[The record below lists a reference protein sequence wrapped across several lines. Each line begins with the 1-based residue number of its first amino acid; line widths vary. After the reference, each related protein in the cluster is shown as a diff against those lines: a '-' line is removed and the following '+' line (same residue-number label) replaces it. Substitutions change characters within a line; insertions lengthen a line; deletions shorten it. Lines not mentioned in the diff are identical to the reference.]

1 MVGAWRYRLGSVGV
15 VAGVTA
21 LAVVVANAP
30 AAQGLATSLPLLS
43 RLPATTMR
51 EAALAPA
58 ILTTVAVVSLAFLP
72 LFRPKRRRIL
82 DAVTLTHRRLLV
94 AAAGLAAVGYFDYT
108 YRLPRTTLLLVTG
121 TLSVA
126 LPAWFVSARPRPSGD
141 GDRAV
146 VVGDDPEGVAAIL
159 AATELEVVG
168 YVSPPA
174 QFHDGSPVRPSF
186 ATDGGVA
193 TPLDAG
199 RRALADLPCL
209 GALSDLESVFA
220 DYDVDTALLAFARPD
235 REQFFGT
242 LDACDR
248 FGVNAKVHREHAES
262 VLVAGRGGE
271 LVDVDLE
278 PWDWQ
283 DRMLKRLFDVVFTT
297 VGLVVL
303 LPVIAV
309 IVVAVKLDSEGPV
322 LYSQER
328 TAEFGGTF
336 TVYKFRSMVRD
347 AERETGAV
355 LSAED
360 DGGVDPRVT
369 RVGAFLRRTHL
380 DEIPQL
386 WSILVG
392 DMSVVG
398 PRPERPE
405 LDTDLQ
411 EDVGNWRRRWFVKP
425 GLTGL
430 AQIESMSSSEPDRK
444 LQLDIRYI
452 RARSFNSDIKI
463 ILRQIWT
470 VGKIIVSE

>member
-1 MVGAWRYRLGSVGV
+1 MVGAWRYRLASVGV

-21 LAVVVANAP
+21 LAVVLANHP
-30 AAQGLATSLPLLS
+30 AAQGFVTSLPFLS
-43 RLPATTMR
+43 RLPATTVR
-51 EAALAPA
+51 GAALLPA
-58 ILTTVAVVSLAFLP
+58 IVTAVGVVSLASLP
-72 LFRPKRRRIL
+72 LFRPKRRRTL
-82 DAVTLTHRRLLV
+82 DAVALTHRRLLV
-94 AAAGLAAVGYFDYT
+94 AFAGLAAVGYFDYT
-108 YRLPRTTLLLVTG
+108 YRLPRTTLLLTVVT
-121 TLSVA
+121 LAVA
-126 LPAWFVSARPRPSGD
+126 LPVWFVWARPRPSGD
-141 GDRAV
+141 GDCAV
-146 VVGDDPEGVAAIL
+146 VVGDDPDGMAAIL

-193 TPLDAG
+193 VDAG
-199 RRALADLPCL
+199 RSALADLPCL

-220 DYDVDTALLAFARPD
+220 GYDVDTALLAFARPD

-248 FGVNAKVHREHAES
+248 FGVGAKVHREHAES
-262 VLVAGRGGE
+262 VLVAGRGGGE

-283 DRMLKRLFDVVFTT
+283 DRMLKRLFDVAFAT
-297 VGLVVL
+297 VGLVAL

-309 IVVAVKLDSEGPV
+309 IAAAVTLDSEGPV

-336 TVYKFRSMVRD
+336 TVYKFRSMVQD
-347 AERETGAV
+347 AEAETGAV
-355 LSAED
+355 VSAED

-369 RVGAFLRRTHL
+369 RVGAFIRRTHL

-386 WSILVG
+386 WSILLG

-405 LDTDLQ
+405 LDTGI
-411 EDVGNWRRRWFVKP
+411 ESDVEEWRRRWFVKP

-430 AQIESMSSSEPDRK
+430 AQISGVTGFDPPEK
-444 LQLDIRYI
+444 LRYDIEYVQKQ
-452 RARSFNSDIKI
+452 SFWFDLKI
-463 ILRQIWT
+463 TIRQIWYVT
-470 VGKIIVSE
+470 YD